1 MKQASPPNYGKLL
14 KQHLKD
20 NGISVIHACKILKI
34 NRGTMYNRFKNGE
47 FKASELHRVQTF
59 LNQNK

>member
-1 MKQASPPNYGKLL
+1 MKTQPVHYGLLL

-20 NGISVIHACKILKI
+20 NRISVIHACKILKI

-47 FKASELHRVQTF
+47 FKASELHRVLTF
-59 LNQNK
+59 INKTK